1 MNEVK
6 QILLLYHQGIPIKQ
20 IARQLG
26 MSKNTVKAYLK
37 RFEASGLS
45 EDDFIGLSCPELQ
58 SRLSTPGLTDQER
71 YKAFLEQAP
80 RYLEELKKHRHLT
93 KLMLWE
99 EEFAAG
105 RTTYRYSQFCHHLL
119 RFEQSRSGSM
129 IIHHTPGEKMF
140 MDFAGDKLSY
150 TDPHSGKLTPCD
162 VLLVTLGYSN
172 YTRVVAIP
180 SQSTEHTLEGLVQ
193 CFHELGGVCKALV
206 PDNFKGAVTKADRYE
221 PRLNERFLDMSN
233 YYGFAVLPTRVAKPK
248 DKPKVETAVKN
259 VYQRIYAGL
268 RHQAFGSLKELND
281 TLRERC
287 DAFNGRIMK
296 DYGVSRQELFERDE
310 KPLLIDLPNEKYE
323 LVNQH
328 SLKVQANNHVLLR
341 KLNKYFSVP
350 HQLIG
355 QQVTVLYSTKMV
367 RIYHRGEC
375 VATHVG
381 PYAKYNSVPEHMGS
395 THREYLNSIN
405 PDLLK
410 QRGNAIDTCV
420 GLVIEH
426 LLDRPMHPEQ
436 NYKSCQGVLSLEK
449 KYGRSKLIDACTIA
463 IEANIIGY
471 NYIQRICSNP
481 YSMPRPVMVNAGL
494 LPMHENV
501 RGNYY

>member
-6 QILLLYHQGIPIKQ
+6 QILLLYNQNVAIKQ

-26 MSKNTVKAYLK
+26 MSRNAVKAYLR
-37 RFEASGLS
+37 RFDASGLS
-45 EDDFIGLSCPELQ
+45 QEEFIGLSCPELQ

-80 RYLEELKKHRHLT
+80 GYLEELKKHRHLT

-99 EEFAAG
+99 EAFAAG
-105 RTTYRYSQFCHHLL
+105 RTTYHYSQFCHHLL
-119 RFEQSRSGSM
+119 RFEQSKSGSLIM
-129 IIHHTPGEKMF
+129 HHVAGEKMF

-180 SQSTEHTLEGLVQ
+180 SQSTEHTIEGLVQ
-193 CFHELGGVCKALV
+193 CFQELGGVCKALV

-221 PRLNERFLDMSN
+221 PRINERFLDMSN
-233 YYGFAVLPTRVAKPK
+233 HYGFAVLPTRVAKPK

-268 RHQAFGSLKELND
+268 RHQKFGSLNELNNA
-281 TLRERC
+281 LREGC
-287 DAFNGRIMK
+287 DALNGRMMK
-296 DYGVSRQELFERDE
+296 EYGASRQELFERDE
-310 KPLLIDLPNEKYE
+310 KPLLIDLPKEKYE

-328 SLKVQANNHVLLR
+328 SLKVQQNNHVLLR

-367 RIYHRGEC
+367 RIYHKGEC

-381 PYAKYNSVPEHMGS
+381 PYAKYTSLPEHMGS
-395 THREYLNSIN
+395 THKEYLNSIN

-410 QRGNAIDTCV
+410 QRGNAIDTSV
-420 GLVIEH
+420 GHVIEH

-436 NYKSCQGVLSLEK
+436 NYKSSQGVLSLEK
-449 KYGRSKLIDACTIA
+449 KYGRSKLIGACTIA

-471 NYIQRICSNP
+471 GYIRRMCSTP
-481 YSMPRPVMVNAGL
+481 YSMAASLMVSTGP